1 MKPGRPKA
9 PTPEILHQQ
18 AEEAL
23 ARRPAPS
30 PMGLPET
37 TRLVHELQVHQIEL
51 EMQNEALTELQAET
65 QARAEDLAR
74 LNTELKQV
82 QAQLLQSEKMA
93 VIGQLAAGV
102 AHEINNPIG
111 FIQSNLGTLEEY
123 VQDMLEVLD
132 YSRQCADSCT
142 LPGRLD
148 ALQKKR
154 DEKDIDFIRTDIMQL
169 LAESKD
175 GTDRVSR
182 IVQNLKDFSH
192 VSEEAWSMS
201 DLHAGLDSTLNL
213 AWNEI
218 KYKAEVEKCYG
229 QLPRVYCLPAQL
241 NLVFMNLLVNAAQA
255 IETRGKI
262 TIATGVMPGESQ
274 VWIEIRDTGKGMT
287 PEVMKHIF
295 EPFFTTKPVGKG
307 TGLGLSLAWNTIEKH
322 HGRIDVESQVGEGT
336 TFRITLPI
344 QSEAGT
350 VVLAS

>member
-23 ARRPAPS
+23 ARRPAS
-30 PMGLPET
+30 HPMDLPET

-82 QAQLLQSEKMA
+82 QAQLMQSEKMA
-93 VIGQLAAGV
+93 AIGQLAAGV

-175 GTDRVSR
+175 GADRVSR
-182 IVQNLKDFSH
+182 IVENLKDFSH
-192 VSEEAWSMS
+192 VSDEAWSMS
-201 DLHAGLDSTLNL
+201 DLHAGLDSTLTL
-213 AWNEI
+213 VWSEI

-229 QLPRVYCLPAQL
+229 PLPLVYCMPAQL

-255 IETRGKI
+255 IETKGTV
-262 TIATGVMPGESQ
+262 TIRTGTTDAAGDAGPR
-274 VWIEIRDTGKGMT
+274 VWIEVTDTGKGIA
-287 PEVMKHIF
+287 PENLKRIF

-307 TGLGLSLAWNTIEKH
+307 TGLGLSLAWGIVQRHQGTLEVNIA
-322 HGRIDVESQVGEGT
+322 VGVGT
-336 TFRITLPI
+336 TFRMTLPV
-344 QSEAGT
+344 EVEHA
-350 VVLAS
+350 